1 MGANSARPT
10 RVSITGTGEKIIPMN
25 RFDEMTTVQIAVS
38 GTATWTLKWT
48 LANVQRGET
57 PVWADHP
64 GGALTGSG
72 AAVATFDFPIMAL
85 QLAQTAGAGTV
96 EAIILQAP

>member
-1 MGANSARPT
+1 MGYST
-10 RVSITGTGEKIIPMN
+10 RVQVSQTGVGNKVIPSN
-25 RFDEMTTVQIAVS
+25 RFEGTATVQIAVT

-64 GGALTGSG
+64 AGALTGAGAG
-72 AAVATFDFPIMAL
+72 AAVFDFPVMAL
-85 QLAQTAGAGTV
+85 QLAVTAGAGTATV
-96 EAIILQAP
+96 LILQGD